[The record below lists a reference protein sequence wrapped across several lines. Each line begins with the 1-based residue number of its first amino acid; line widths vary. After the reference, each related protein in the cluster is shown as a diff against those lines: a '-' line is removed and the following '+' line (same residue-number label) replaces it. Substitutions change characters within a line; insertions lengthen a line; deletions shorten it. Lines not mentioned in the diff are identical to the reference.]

1 MKSVAGAVQQ
11 VFALT
16 TSPGATYSDPSGAL
30 KPMPSTSLTVKLKSK
45 SLLVITFCARGSVQ
59 PSGSQM
65 VPIVFIECKIDGT
78 PCQPDASPVEFL
90 YPQFSSDTR
99 SFTWVVHNVQAG
111 THTITIH
118 WGMGNPTSA
127 NVSNR
132 TLIVEAATK

>member
-16 TSPGATYSDPSGAL
+16 ISAGATYANPSGAL
-30 KPMPSTSLTVKLKSK
+30 EPMPSTSLTVRLKVS
-45 SLLVITFCARGSVQ
+45 SLLVITFSARGSVQ
-59 PSGSQM
+59 PSGGQM

-78 PCQPDASPVEFL
+78 PCQPDTNPVEFL

-99 SFTWVVHNVQAG
+99 SFTWIVPNVTKG
-111 THTITIH
+111 SHTIIIH

-127 NVSNR
+127 IVTNR
-132 TLIVEAATK
+132 TLIVEAAEK